1 MFVRGVC
8 QETKPVFDVDCTVKQ
23 LADLAEANGVSLG
36 EIASNTLETIVN
48 TLKEQISVIFK
59 VELQENDVCVC
70 PSTPVEEENGTIKYS
85 WHIIL
90 PNYYFENNRGA
101 KMFHE
106 RMQEKLPSKVR
117 PMLDGKVYNKVQN
130 MRLAGCHK
138 KGSDRVKQLP
148 SGFSFEQTLVG
159 QVPEHSQKLEYD
171 LAILLELA
179 GAEAATKKKQKSL
192 PAQTNVSWNGAEPAL
207 LAGQVLALLPAE
219 EQQAHVFRKQVGSLL
234 LFDRTMP
241 TVCTP
246 CSTAEQKEHWHE
258 KDNTLMALVDEEGR
272 VWLMCR
278 RHIGA
283 ARVIGSIGGTK
294 SEGQQNEAT
303 KNGKKKQ
310 TTTQKMESA
319 IAAVLDERVIMPTK
333 QGDIERAYNQPLLPD
348 FPEEFCTVC
357 AI

>member
-1 MFVRGVC
+1 MKSYDTLKPNDRLDADSVRTDFPNWKEGGVIVVRNEINQKFMVFSNANQLKTYIEHISADKRC
-8 QETKPVFDVDCTVKQ
+8 LYEVFAKKRKPVFDVDCTVKQ

-148 SGFSFEQTLVG
+148 ASCLQAFPSSRHSLDKYQSTPRSLSTTWLSCLSWLVLKRL
-159 QVPEHSQKLEYD
+159 QRRNRRVCLHK
-171 LAILLELA
+171 
-179 GAEAATKKKQKSL
+179 
-192 PAQTNVSWNGAEPAL
+192 
-207 LAGQVLALLPAE
+207 
-219 EQQAHVFRKQVGSLL
+219 
-234 LFDRTMP
+234 RT
-241 TVCTP
+241 
-246 CSTAEQKEHWHE
+246 
-258 KDNTLMALVDEEGR
+258 
-272 VWLMCR
+272 
-278 RHIGA
+278 
-283 ARVIGSIGGTK
+283 
-294 SEGQQNEAT
+294 
-303 KNGKKKQ
+303 
-310 TTTQKMESA
+310 
-319 IAAVLDERVIMPTK
+319 
-333 QGDIERAYNQPLLPD
+333 
-348 FPEEFCTVC
+348 
-357 AI
+357 